1 MPELEALK
9 QIKEMLDI
17 KFQYAKNSKDR
28 KTAIVALQHV
38 CKRINKL
45 IERTV

>member
-28 KTAIVALQHV
+28 KSAIVALQHIS
-38 CKRINKL
+38 KRINKL